1 MLPLTSTNRT
11 INTCLPSGN
20 IGKINGLVQGT
31 KSESSILHS
40 KWSNPSTLVVEN
52 SNLIVLEAVLVSLF
66 ITLLL
71 PSVVEFITVSG
82 RSDTI
87 GGGTSNVIYDVI
99 ILLNCVYSPCK
110 G

>member
-52 SNLIVLEAVLVSLF
+52 SNLIALEAVLVSLF

-82 RSDTI
+82 RSDAI
-87 GGGTSNVIYDVI
+87 GGVPSDVIYDVI